1 MYIYIYDVK
10 TGKVLQKVVSDSFDE
25 NPYASYFK
33 SMGVEIGFIRSEV
46 NAQGQVVDGSIIFDL

>member
-25 NPYASYFK
+25 KPYASYFK
-33 SMGVEIGFIRSEV
+33 SMGVSIGFVVSDT
-46 NAQGQVVDGSIIFDL
+46 NAQGRVVDGKIIFDL